1 MTKQELRD
9 LVESTDARSLTKLIE
24 KGQLYDADIQSLKK
38 KGNKTRIFA
47 VTINAAVLLLILGLM
62 IGLPRYNVYSSEMRG
77 KAEFVRAE
85 QNRRIQIEEA
95 KANVESALLD
105 AEADSVRAVGQMN
118 AEIIRAEGMAQ
129 AMDIENGKLTD
140 SYIKYLWVRNID
152 KGDKIY
158 IPTESGMPLLEARN

>member
-47 VTINAAVLLLILGLM
+47 VTIIAAVLLLILGLM

-85 QNRRIQIEEA
+85 QNRRIRIEEA
-95 KANVESALLD
+95 KANVCL
-105 AEADSVRAVGQMN
+105 
-118 AEIIRAEGMAQ
+118 
-129 AMDIENGKLTD
+129 
-140 SYIKYLWVRNID
+140 
-152 KGDKIY
+152 
-158 IPTESGMPLLEARN
+158 